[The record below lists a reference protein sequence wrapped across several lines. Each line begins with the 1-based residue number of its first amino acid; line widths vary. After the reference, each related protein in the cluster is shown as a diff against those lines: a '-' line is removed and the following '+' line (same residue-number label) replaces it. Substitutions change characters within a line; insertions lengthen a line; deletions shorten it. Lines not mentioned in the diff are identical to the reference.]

1 MDIETKKLIS
11 ESSKLLNILIEEREN
26 NKKYEQEVLKKLQE
40 KVLLDIEESTQEL
53 ENLKKN
59 NDKIKNIDKI
69 GYIILFII
77 GVISLT
83 ALTALFIVAIL
94 R

>member
-11 ESSKLLNILIEEREN
+11 NSNKLLNILIEEKEN

-40 KVLLDIEESTQEL
+40 KVLLDIEESMQEL

-83 ALTALFIVAIL
+83 AFFIVAIL